1 MANHHSH
8 NIGDWVDSFIHFLVG
23 NFALIILCA
32 CSPFSVPEAP
42 QQSESV
48 VYQVERIE
56 NNLIQFIWL
65 EVPEPLEPGEADL
78 RIFLARTNPPQPVIP
93 NPGPLACTLENEAA
107 FADLTPEIITFQF
120 SPDNSFTGSYT
131 FPACPECVECYM
143 NWDYTF
149 EFSGEIH
156 AESAMLDIAVK
167 HIGLNVQGSYLS
179 VEMERLTAPSREPRI
194 QCRGD
199 GTCTEMIFVDRD
211 G

>member
-1 MANHHSH
+1 MWWKTWARSRLKRC
-8 NIGDWVDSFIHFLVG
+8 FL
-23 NFALIILCA
+23 NKLAIIFLAVYLCA
-32 CSPFSVPEAP
+32 CSPVSIPENFR
-42 QQSESV
+42 QSEYAI
-48 VYQVERIE
+48 YQAAGIE

-65 EVPEPLEPGEADL
+65 EVPEPFEPGAADV

-120 SPDNSFTGSYT
+120 GADNSFTGSYT

-149 EFSGEIH
+149 EFSGVISEEN
-156 AESAMLDIAVK
+156 ALLEIAVK

-179 VEMERLTAPSREPRI
+179 KEMERLAENSRQPQIR
-194 QCRGD
+194 CRAD
-199 GTCTEMIFVDRD
+199 GTCTKIFTVDRD
-211 G
+211 D